1 MKRERIM
8 GNSEIRYIVNR
19 GQFIDKWL
27 ISGAISTPLSMT
39 PVTDTF
45 PDYHP
50 GASVKDE
57 QGKERKSPAKQEYLR
72 LGEFRK
78 LDYPKDVCTD
88 KLYYPADTKRVD
100 CSQVFKFP
108 ADARLY
114 ARAFVKSESERTV
127 PVAMFACGGIK
138 LFVNGELAGE
148 YYPYESNI
156 ECREDTKM
164 HLKAGENELLV
175 ALDDYGERNIVF
187 RFGLKILEGPLE
199 ISLPVSADV
208 EKIERMRRCL
218 NGLYLDKMN
227 YRDEPLILCSEEP
240 FEDDFEFTLEAED
253 LGKITRKAL
262 KGESRVRLYEPCEII
277 SGYHE
282 FTLTVTVCGVEMKA
296 ALCAQVC
303 PKERERQ
310 SMLISGYE
318 KRRLF
323 CLQYA
328 AECGNTLDNYIAS
341 LETGSNEFERFKEAV
356 SADLDFAKR
365 RGDCAD
371 FRVQRFL
378 WLLAGYPDR
387 IPAELKENIEK
398 LVLGFRY
405 WFDEPGNDAMWFF
418 SENHALAFHCDEY
431 IAGRLYPDTVFEN
444 SGLTGREH
452 MKKAKARII
461 EWFEKLLK
469 YGYNEWNSATYV
481 NVDVFTYITLFCLSN
496 DEQIRGLAEK
506 ALDYTF
512 EMYAYN
518 SFKGVMGTSNGRTY
532 DKDILGNECMAGNSQ
547 MWLAWGIGCINRK
560 ISPAMYIAISDYV
573 PSEDNKAVARGG
585 YGNRIIRER
594 TEGTM
599 GVKTYLCKTPKYI
612 LGTCVSP
619 RTGGPGSQEL
629 LLSMFLNDT
638 KTRIWLNLPGE
649 GKVFGIRR
657 PGYFS
662 GNALTPLVSQKENAA
677 VVSYNFPKAFM
688 RRCDVDYIHI
698 MCDEQECD
706 EVMLNEN
713 ALFIRRGD
721 VFAAF
726 LTNVPIKRTER
737 ACLRGREFVTGGINS
752 DWLIRVADT
761 SEFEDF
767 DDFTDYHLTHMPK
780 TRFRKMIFN
789 DARMGRL
796 EFPLLTKWYM
806 FKKLNPQTLKSLG
819 VSKDMIKQF
828 LKELVKGRR

>member
-1 MKRERIM
+1 M
-8 GNSEIRYIVNR
+8 GTGEIRYKVNK

-27 ISGAISTPLSMT
+27 ISGVIETPLSMT
-39 PVTDTF
+39 PVPDSF
-45 PDYHP
+45 PNYYP

-57 QGKERKSPAKQEYLR
+57 RGKERKSPAKQEYLR
-72 LGEFRK
+72 LGEFKK
-78 LDYPKDVCTD
+78 LEYPKDVCTD

-100 CSQVFKFP
+100 CSRVFKFP

-114 ARAFVKSESERTV
+114 ARAFVNCAAECTI
-127 PVAMFACGGIK
+127 PVAMFACGGIR

-156 ECREDTKM
+156 ECREDTSI
-164 HLKAGENELLV
+164 HLKAGENELFV

-187 RFGLKILEGPLE
+187 RFGLKILDGPLE
-199 ISLPVSADV
+199 ITLPVTADV
-208 EKIERMRRCL
+208 EKIERMRKCL
-218 NGLYLDKMN
+218 NGLYLDKLN
-227 YRDEPLILCSEEP
+227 YRDEPVFLCSEAP
-240 FEDDFEFTLEAED
+240 FEDDFEFVLAAEE
-253 LGKITRKAL
+253 LPQITRKAV
-262 KGESRVRLYEPCEII
+262 KGETKVKLYGTGEII

-282 FTLTVTVCGVEMKA
+282 FTLTTTVEGIEIKT
-296 ALCAQVC
+296 ALCAQIC
-303 PKERERQ
+303 PQERERR
-310 SMLISGYE
+310 SVGIEGFE
-318 KRRLF
+318 ERRRF

-328 AECGNTLDNYIAS
+328 AECGNSLDNYIAS
-341 LETGSNEFERFKEAV
+341 LETGSDEFERFRTEV
-356 SADLDFAKR
+356 LNDLEFAKR

-378 WLLAGYPDR
+378 WLLAMYPDR
-387 IPAELKENIEK
+387 IPSELKENLEK

-452 MKKAKARII
+452 MKKAKARIT

-481 NVDVFTYITLFCLSN
+481 NVDVFTYITLFCLSK
-496 DEQIRGLAEK
+496 DEQLRGLAEK

-547 MWLAWGIGCINRK
+547 MWLAWGVGCINRRV
-560 ISPAMYIAISDYV
+560 SPAMYIALSDYV
-573 PSEDNKAVARGG
+573 PPDKEKAIALGDFEGRL
-585 YGNRIIRER
+585 IREK

-599 GVKTYLCKTPKYI
+599 NVKTYLCKTNRYI

-629 LLSMFLNDT
+629 LLSMFLNDA

-688 RRCDVDYIHI
+688 RRCDVDYIHV

-706 EVMLNEN
+706 EVILRDN

-721 VFAAF
+721 VFAAIMCSIP
-726 LTNVPIKRTER
+726 LKRSER
-737 ACLRGREFVTGGINS
+737 ACLTGKEFVTEGIKS

-761 SEFEDF
+761 GEFDSFES
-767 DDFTDYHLTHMPK
+767 FTEYHLAHKP
-780 TRFRKMIFN
+780 RVVFRKMIFD

-796 EFPLLTKWYM
+796 KFPLLTKLYM
-806 FKKLNPQTLKSLG
+806 FRKLNPKTLKSLG
-819 VSKDMIKQF
+819 ISGDMIKQF
-828 LKELVKGRR
+828 LKEIVKGRR